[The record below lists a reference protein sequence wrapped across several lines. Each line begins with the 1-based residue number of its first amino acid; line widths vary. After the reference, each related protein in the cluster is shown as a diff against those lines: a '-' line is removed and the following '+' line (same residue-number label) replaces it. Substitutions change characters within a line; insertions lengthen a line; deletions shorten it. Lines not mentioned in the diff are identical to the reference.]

1 MPNTVQQALEDIL
14 RGLGRGSVD
23 ETKVFLTSLR
33 PIEVAM
39 ALEANLPNTR
49 QIIWQLLDEEAR
61 NQNLQHLREDVRAQS
76 PHCLTLRTAPA
87 D

>member
-1 MPNTVQQALEDIL
+1 MPNAHQHALEDIL
-14 RGLGRGSVD
+14 RGLGCGSVD

-49 QIIWQLLDEEAR
+49 
-61 NQNLQHLREDVRAQS
+61 
-76 PHCLTLRTAPA
+76 
-87 D
+87 